1 MLGSQRFTETR
12 TARSCKFSSGLF
24 TDVMPGQLNLLSF
37 VAEKNR
43 GALLE
48 TIDIDILIGNCKIY
62 RILVPSAHYNNIIV
76 MFVMADDREDPLGQ
90 EVLKTIYSVAELSSW
105 RHHNCSYNLECC
117 QRHSQLLFC
126 N

>member
-24 TDVMPGQLNLLSF
+24 TDVMQGQLNLLSF

-62 RILVPSAHYNNIIV
+62 RILVPLAHYSNIIV
-76 MFVMADDREDPLGQ
+76 MFVMADDPEDPLGQ

-105 RHHNCSYNLECC
+105 RHRNCSYNLECC
-117 QRHSQLLFC
+117 RRHSQLLFC